1 MSTPG
6 ARQTAKNYAFF
17 GAPVGLIV
25 TIDRRLEVGSW
36 LDLGMFVQNVLL
48 AAAGHGLQ
56 SCPQETFSRYHRI
69 LRPLLSIPAE
79 QMVVCGISIGRARD
93 EAKGRLMPRADIAE
107 FAVVR
112 GVRRTECNPNGK
124 DKAMGSREDLIQSSI
139 PFLREVKDM
148 TPGAEME
155 RWLNQKYGEG
165 SQLYQDLARLIKLG
179 VEEGWAAN
187 QEVEGPN
194 YRRSRILEPM
204 PETFQFSITA
214 VYMNSTD
221 PRRFKDEDDHDVLR
235 GQYHGHPY
243 GELNLVVPLDKGA
256 ELMGLQGWQGPGWT
270 APDPGSR
277 HYPEVRGGAVIAL
290 FYLPAGRISYDFA
303 APS

>member
-1 MSTPG
+1 
-6 ARQTAKNYAFF
+6 
-17 GAPVGLIV
+17 
-25 TIDRRLEVGSW
+25 
-36 LDLGMFVQNVLL
+36 
-48 AAAGHGLQ
+48 
-56 SCPQETFSRYHRI
+56 
-69 LRPLLSIPAE
+69 
-79 QMVVCGISIGRARD
+79 
-93 EAKGRLMPRADIAE
+93 
-107 FAVVR
+107 
-112 GVRRTECNPNGK
+112 
-124 DKAMGSREDLIQSSI
+124 MGSRDELIQCSI

-155 RWLNQKYGEG
+155 RWLNQTYGES
-165 SQLYQDLARLIKLG
+165 SQLYQDLARLSKLG
-179 VEEGWAAN
+179 VAEGWAAN

-194 YRRSRILEPM
+194 YRRSRIHEPM

-221 PRRFKDEDDHDVLR
+221 PRRFKDDDDHDVLR